1 MVSLVSPT
9 VSTPSIVL
17 EAQTEVVFEVG
28 EPGVGF
34 DGEVSQ
40 GKLLVDAAK
49 AMGVK
54 HFVWSTLD
62 SSPYK
67 AAHWESK
74 DRVDKYL
81 KESGVGRT
89 S

>member
-1 MVSLVSPT
+1 M
-9 VSTPSIVL
+9 
-17 EAQTEVVFEVG
+17 
-28 EPGVGF
+28 
-34 DGEVSQ
+34 SQ

-49 AMGVK
+49 AAGVK

-62 SSPYK
+62 STPYK

-74 DRVDKYL
+74 ALVDQYL
-81 KESGVGRT
+81 KQSGVGRT

>member
-1 MVSLVSPT
+1 M
-9 VSTPSIVL
+9 
-17 EAQTEVVFEVG
+17 QTDAVIKVW

-34 DGEVSQ
+34 DGEVKQ
-40 GKLLVDAAK
+40 GKMLVNAAK
-49 AMGVK
+49 TAGVK

-62 SSPYK
+62 GTPYK
-67 AAHWESK
+67 AAHWDSK
-74 DRVDKYL
+74 AVVDGYL